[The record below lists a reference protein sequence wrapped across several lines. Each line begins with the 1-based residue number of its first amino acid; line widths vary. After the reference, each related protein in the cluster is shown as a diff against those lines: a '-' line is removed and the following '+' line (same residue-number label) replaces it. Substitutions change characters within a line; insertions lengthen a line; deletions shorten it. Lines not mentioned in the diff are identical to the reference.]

1 MSTADSYNSRS
12 MTVIACLW
20 ALLGVAN
27 IIMWARSHERPAY
40 EISSGVG
47 YVGLAIGFLVLRA
60 VRRAAP

>member
-1 MSTADSYNSRS
+1 